1 MIAEKFGDVTGR
13 KCYQYFHRRTE
24 PCPWCKNPEVF
35 AGKPVKW
42 ERHIDETGEAFEIF
56 EAPIENA
63 DGSVSKLEIVHD
75 ITDRKQAEQ
84 DRIRLVTAMEQAA
97 ETLVMTDAD
106 MTIVYVNPAF
116 ELTTGYSR
124 NEAVGHSLRIPHGG
138 RYEEQYKD
146 MLNTITS
153 GRVWSGHLTN
163 RKKDGTLFEEEAT
176 ISPVKDDSGQIVNYV
191 GVKRDV
197 TKEAL
202 LQKQLQQAQKMEA
215 VGTLAGGIAHDFN
228 NILTVVMG
236 FSELLL
242 AEKDQMHPEY
252 ADLDKIFNAATRG
265 ADLVQ
270 RLLMFSRK
278 SEPKPA
284 PMNLNKQILQVE
296 KLLLRTIPKMIDIKL
311 ELSANL
317 PDINADVS
325 QVEQVL
331 MNLAI
336 NARDAMP
343 ANGTLTIAT
352 KAVTID
358 EEYCRLH
365 LEANPGEYVL
375 LEVSDTGHGMDTK
388 TMERMFEPFFTTKEI
403 GRGTGLGLAIVYGI
417 VKQHNGH
424 IAVHSEVGEGTTFGV
439 YIPAIEAEAE
449 TDVETTAVMP
459 AFGTETV
466 LLVDDEQFVRELG
479 ARILT
484 KHGYTVLQAINGREA
499 LDLFKKETSRISLVI
514 LDLIMPEMGGTEC
527 LKELLKIDPHVKVLI
542 ASGYSA
548 EASMEETL
556 RMGAKCF
563 VGKPFHAAELLQ
575 NIREILNSEDTILN

>member
-1 MIAEKFGDVTGR
+1 MKPLDKVYAFPTG
-13 KCYQYFHRRTE
+13 
-24 PCPWCKNPEVF
+24 
-35 AGKPVKW
+35 
-42 ERHIDETGEAFEIF
+42 
-56 EAPIENA
+56 
-63 DGSVSKLEIVHD
+63 
-75 ITDRKQAEQ
+75 
-84 DRIRLVTAMEQAA
+84 
-97 ETLVMTDAD
+97 
-106 MTIVYVNPAF
+106 
-116 ELTTGYSR
+116 
-124 NEAVGHSLRIPHGG
+124 GHH
-138 RYEEQYKD
+138 EEQYKG
-146 MLNTITS
+146 MLDTITS

-176 ISPVKDDSGQIVNYV
+176 ISPVKDESGQIVNYV
-191 GVKRDV
+191 AVKRDV

-202 LQKQLQQAQKMEA
+202 LQKQLLQAQKMEA
-215 VGTLAGGIAHDFN
+215 LGTLAGGVAHDFN

-236 FSELLL
+236 FAELLL
-242 AEKDQMHPEY
+242 AEKDHEHPEY
-252 ADLDKIFNAATRG
+252 SDLEKIFHSATRG

-270 RLLMFSRK
+270 RLLVFSRK
-278 SEPKPA
+278 SEPNPA
-284 PMNLNKQILQVE
+284 PMNLNKQILQIE

-317 PDINADVS
+317 PDINADMS
-325 QVEQVL
+325 QIEQVL

-343 ANGTLTIAT
+343 ANGTLTIST

-358 EEYCRLH
+358 EDYCRLH
-365 LEANPGEYVL
+365 LESTPGDHVL
-375 LEVSDTGHGMDTK
+375 LQVSDIGDGMDTN

-424 IAVHSEVGEGTTFGV
+424 IAVHSEVGKGTTFSV
-439 YIPAIEAEAE
+439 YFPAIEAEAE
-449 TDVETTAVMP
+449 MDAETTAVMP

-499 LDLFKKETSRISLVI
+499 IDLFKKETSKISLVI

-527 LKELLKIDPHVKVLI
+527 LKELLKIDPHLDVLI

-548 EASMEETL
+548 EASMEETI
-556 RMGAKCF
+556 RMGAKGF
-563 VGKPFHAAELLQ
+563 VGKPFRAVELLQ
-575 NIREILNSEDTILN
+575 NIRNVLNSGDILLN